1 MQTRACCTGLDYN
14 MNTDLS
20 RYKVS
25 WLFLLSVV
33 VVVIVAASSLCSISM
48 VLGGDVLVVVVDV
61 AVAVVEGVDIVWLAG
76 VTAIMVTGN
85 FFLVT
90 EEEDDKDVV
99 EDDLSHLGVI

>member
-1 MQTRACCTGLDYN
+1 
-14 MNTDLS
+14 
-20 RYKVS
+20 
-25 WLFLLSVV
+25 
-33 VVVIVAASSLCSISM
+33 M

-76 VTAIMVTGN
+76 VTAIMVTGI

-99 EDDLSHLGVI
+99 EDDVDTKRRCGVSSLS